1 MSNRIH
7 ALFQAARPELLNV
20 YFTAGFPQL
29 HDSLPIL
36 EALQEGGADLV
47 EIGMPFS
54 DPIAD
59 GPTIQDSSQQA
70 LHNGMSLRLL
80 MEQLAG
86 IRERI
91 HLPLLLM
98 GYLNPVWQFGIEN
111 FCRQCQACGIDG
123 LILPDLPLEEYLET
137 YKPVFER
144 YGLINIFLITP
155 QTSDERIRYID
166 SLSQGFLYAVSSAS
180 TTGTKSGISEEQIA
194 VVVIFN

>member
-36 EALQEGGADLV
+36 EAIQEGGADLV